1 MIQAPVILERFKR
14 CHRMRLALSPK
25 LCLPRYIPL
34 KPSSARPIP
43 LFQQQPRFLPLRH
56 LTYTTHLRQN
66 DSARQQKTQGQL
78 QLHPEQS
85 ESIKPESYQASSKA
99 KPAEAPKTDAL
110 LAEQTVSNKEQRRA
124 DWIIIKEMAKYIW
137 PKVWLAFSPE
147 WRQRPNKTPRM
158 TSEQKSG

>member
-1 MIQAPVILERFKR
+1 
-14 CHRMRLALSPK
+14 MRLALPPK
-25 LCLPRYIPL
+25 SCLPRHIPL

-43 LFQQQPRFLPLRH
+43 LYQQKPRFLPLRH
-56 LTYTTHLRQN
+56 LTYTTHSRQN

-78 QLHPEQS
+78 QLRPEQS

-99 KPAEAPKTDAL
+99 KLAEAPKTDAL

-137 PKVWLAFSPE
+137 PKVWLACLPE

-158 TSEQKSG
+158 ISEQKSG